1 MIASGC
7 AEQRRTGL
15 STVCLH
21 VEGKMQGGT
30 AQGLG
35 WALNEEFVYDAK
47 GNWRNFG
54 LLDYRMP
61 AGLDF
66 PTSPPRLLK
75 AMIEKQQQADAHA
88 AAAD

>member
-7 AEQRRTGL
+7 AEQRRTRL

-47 GNWRNFG
+47 GNW
-54 LLDYRMP
+54 
-61 AGLDF
+61 
-66 PTSPPRLLK
+66 
-75 AMIEKQQQADAHA
+75 
-88 AAAD
+88 